1 LEYKQ
6 IKHPISTAR
15 PASVHPCPPTTR
27 TTAMAVLFPNFE
39 IEKFMWRGEEIEKK
53 KVGNELE
60 KFLLKPNL
68 SRTPTPNTNIIH
80 VVWPKILSSDCST
93 WLSTRKAESDKKQS
107 EKEKEKDNPWL
118 IKDGEISAVNL
129 ANNVREGLLRARD
142 GLENNNEKKKNNVES
157 RIILPMTEDIPTLA
171 REEKEDD
178 KITRSSSTVSVS
190 SIITESEPSHQ
201 KSLAEEVR
209 IGLLMAAGK
218 MSDDDLDLDI
228 TIEED
233 VESETETP
241 NMDHEESHAEMLKKS
256 LLSINFSSPGTPKKS
271 FSENESKSESLDNWI
286 MDDNQS
292 DASIVTLD
300 TITDSGDLEDF
311 DDFADM
317 KDELSKW
324 IINA

>member
-1 LEYKQ
+1 MGS
-6 IKHPISTAR
+6 I
-15 PASVHPCPPTTR
+15 HPCSPTTR

-39 IEKFMWRGEEIEKK
+39 IERFMWRGEEIEKK

-93 WLSTRKAESDKKQS
+93 WLSTRKAESDKK
-107 EKEKEKDNPWL
+107 
-118 IKDGEISAVNL
+118 
-129 ANNVREGLLRARD
+129 
-142 GLENNNEKKKNNVES
+142 KNNAES

-286 MDDNQS
+286 MDENQS

>member
-1 LEYKQ
+1 MGS
-6 IKHPISTAR
+6 I
-15 PASVHPCPPTTR
+15 HPCSPTTR

-39 IEKFMWRGEEIEKK
+39 IERFMWRGEEIEKK

-68 SRTPTPNTNIIH
+68 RRTPTPNTNMIH

-118 IKDGEISAVNL
+118 IKDGEISSVDL

-142 GLENNNEKKKNNVES
+142 GLENNNEKKKSNVES
-157 RIILPMTEDIPTLA
+157 RILLPMTEDIPTLA

-228 TIEED
+228 T
-233 VESETETP
+233 
-241 NMDHEESHAEMLKKS
+241 HEESHAEMLKKS